1 MKLVSN
7 KKLGLTYSV
16 NESIE
21 AGIELLGLELKSLR
35 KKQGSVDGGKIIIR
49 GGEAFAVGIFIP
61 PYQENNTPKD
71 YDPYRTRKLLLKK
84 SDMIHILNEEKSSN
98 LTIIPISLYLKNNLV
113 KCEVGLCKKKLK
125 NDKREDLKKKS
136 SDRAVRNIKHSGRDF
151 E

>member
-113 KCEVGLCKKKLK
+113 KCEVGICKKKLK
-125 NDKREDLKKKS
+125 NDKRE
-136 SDRAVRNIKHSGRDF
+136 NIKKDIARR
-151 E
+151 EMRERK

>member
-1 MKLVSN
+1 MKLIFN

-16 NESIE
+16 EESIE

-35 KKQGSVDGGKIIIR
+35 KKQGSVDGGKVIIR

-84 SDMIHILNEEKSSN
+84 SDMIHILREQESSN
-98 LTIIPISLYLKNNLV
+98 LTALPISLYLKNNLV

-125 NDKREDLKKKS
+125 NDKRE
-136 SDRAVRNIKHSGRDF
+136 NIKKDIARRELRESH
-151 E
+151 

>member
-1 MKLVSN
+1 MKLIFN

-16 NESIE
+16 QEGIE

-49 GGEAFAVGIFIP
+49 GGEAFAVGVFIP

-84 SDMIHILNEEKSSN
+84 SDMMHILREQESSN
-98 LTIIPISLYLKNNLV
+98 LTTLPVSLYLKNNLV

-125 NDKREDLKKKS
+125 NDKRE
-136 SDRAVRNIKHSGRDF
+136 NIKKDIACR
-151 E
+151 EMRIK

>member
-1 MKLVSN
+1 MKLIFN

-16 NESIE
+16 SESIE

-61 PYQENNTPKD
+61 PYQENNTPKN

-84 SDMIHILNEEKSSN
+84 SDMVHILNEEKSSN
-98 LTIIPISLYLKNNLV
+98 LTILPISLYLKNNLV

-125 NDKREDLKKKS
+125 NDKRENIKK
-136 SDRAVRNIKHSGRDF
+136 DIARREMRNI
-151 E
+151 

>member
-1 MKLVSN
+1 MKLIFN

-35 KKQGSVDGGKIIIR
+35 KKQGSVDGGKVIIR

-61 PYQENNTPKD
+61 PYQENNTPKN

-84 SDMIHILNEEKSSN
+84 SDMLHILNEEKSTN
-98 LTIIPISLYLKNNLV
+98 LTILPVSLYLKKNLV
-113 KCEVGLCKKKLK
+113 KCEVGLCKKKQK
-125 NDKREDLKKKS
+125 HDKRE
-136 SDRAVRNIKHSGRDF
+136 NIKKEIARR
-151 E
+151 EMRNN

>member
-125 NDKREDLKKKS
+125 NDKRE
-136 SDRAVRNIKHSGRDF
+136 NIKKDIARR
-151 E
+151 EMRERK

>member
-16 NESIE
+16 EESIE

-84 SDMIHILNEEKSSN
+84 SDMMHILREQESSN
-98 LTIIPISLYLKNNLV
+98 LTALPISLYLKNNLV

-125 NDKREDLKKKS
+125 GDKRE
-136 SDRAVRNIKHSGRDF
+136 NIKKDIARRELRSI
-151 E
+151 